1 MRNLLMTA
9 LLFGAVPAAADTAT
23 LFRAGQFAAA
33 SAAGE
38 REGTS
43 GALVLAARA
52 ELSMA
57 AFDSRTK
64 DDAEVRLARARA
76 LANQALAKD
85 PGNVTALVQKG
96 IAVGYDAQLRSS
108 PGGAKEARRL
118 FETAVARAP
127 RDALAQAAL
136 AGWHGNAVAT
146 LGRMMASIVLGAHRE
161 PAIQGFELSVK
172 LDPLTPVNPVYY
184 AFTLLALG
192 DEGAPRATQLLTN
205 AAALHPRDAFEALM
219 RRHGLEVL
227 QLLQHGDV
235 RAAREAARR
244 LQPFGQL

>member
-76 LANQALAKD
+76 LANQALVKE

-118 FETAVARAP
+118 FEDCR
-127 RDALAQAAL
+127 R
-136 AGWHGNAVAT
+136 
-146 LGRMMASIVLGAHRE
+146 
-161 PAIQGFELSVK
+161 
-172 LDPLTPVNPVYY
+172 
-184 AFTLLALG
+184 
-192 DEGAPRATQLLTN
+192 PRAAGRAGAGGAGGLARQRGGDARTHDGQHRAGCTPRAGDPGFRAVGETRSADTGKPGLLRLH
-205 AAALHPRDAFEALM
+205 ALWLSAM
-219 RRHGLEVL
+219 R
-227 QLLQHGDV
+227 
-235 RAAREAARR
+235 ARR
-244 LQPFGQL
+244 ARPSC